1 MEPILSKK
9 FRNETLE
16 MLITAKVKNPE
27 IIINNKYKETIK
39 TETIKHLKHIIKLIE
54 NNEYDE
60 VMNLLSH
67 SPAGDGYGS
76 DNYYIDFSFLD
87 PDTEKN
93 YLSDIQDLNDVI
105 NILKINKS

>member
-9 FRNETLE
+9 FRNEILE
-16 MLITAKVKNPE
+16 MLITAKVKNSE
-27 IIINNKYKETIK
+27 TIINNKYKETIK

-54 NNEYDE
+54 NNEYDS
-60 VMNLLSH
+60 VLNLLSY
-67 SPAGDGYGS
+67 SLAGYGS

-87 PDTEKN
+87 PDAEN
-93 YLSDIQDLNDVI
+93 SYLSDIQDLNDVI